1 VGAHH
6 RHGNWSVTEGL
17 RYGVTVCVS
26 QRRPDDPVAYLAM
39 LLEQKA
45 AAVAEGNKLVGVS
58 VCAWDV

>member
-1 VGAHH
+1 
-6 RHGNWSVTEGL
+6 
-17 RYGVTVCVS
+17 
-26 QRRPDDPVAYLAM
+26 VAYLAM